1 MWSTLR
7 LQQENKTHKPPQQ
20 PKRAPTDSMRIVSAL
35 LVLPAASSMASSGSL
50 PFGSPCIRSSSQAH
64 FAYHCPATLC
74 KCRSLQYIMPLSL
87 LLPSALLP
95 LPPHE
100 RAMDL
105 QLEVLGGGGREGSGV
120 IFKTVVC
127 KSTSHQILRASYRV
141 SGRGEQCQ
149 IVSGSTN
156 FPSQLFALYPATGC
170 EARFFRIH
178 NIRPQVFGRVSGR
191 GEHARLLQDTQSCLL
206 ATSVHTKPTFISPPV
221 GHAPDCGPPREL
233 LLCAAL
239 RPPSGALALLGHDR
253 PQPRPLRLRLRLCRR
268 PPPPPPQFN
277 RASTALGRNLS
288 RT

>member
-1 MWSTLR
+1 MWSSLR
-7 LQQENKTHKPPQQ
+7 LQQENKTHKTHKTPQL
-20 PKRAPTDSMRIVSAL
+20 PKWVPTDSMRIVSAL
-35 LVLPAASSMASSGSL
+35 LVLPAASSMASSGSPHL
-50 PFGSPCIRSSSQAH
+50 VRRVSVPPQAQYASAAVSNTSYHSRSCCRAPFCLGLRTNGLWICSWK
-64 FAYHCPATLC
+64 YW
-74 KCRSLQYIMPLSL
+74 
-87 LLPSALLP
+87 
-95 LPPHE
+95 
-100 RAMDL
+100 
-105 QLEVLGGGGREGSGV
+105 GGGGGEGSGV

-127 KSTSHQILRASYRV
+127 KNTSYQELRASYRV
-141 SGRGEQCQ
+141 TGSGEQCQ

-233 LLCAAL
+233 LLRAAL